1 MPKTFKLKSHVPEG
15 MLVISNLGPDD
26 ETFDNDFGTWNV
38 GRAQRDCDAGNH
50 GHPWVLVT
58 DEAHAGNKSVEVE
71 EEKVLRF
78 MKSPEILEKP
88 LIAVMEDGKA
98 WLIEGHHR
106 LRALHRLRVP
116 AFRCFVIEEE
126 NAPRYMV
133 LFNAER
139 IAPWKR

>member
-1 MPKTFKLKSHVPEG
+1 MPKTFKLKHPVPEG
-15 MLVISNLGPDD
+15 TLVISNLGPGDD
-26 ETFDNDFGTWNV
+26 TFDNDFGTWNV
-38 GRAQRDCDAGNH
+38 GRAQRDCDAGLH
-50 GHPWVLVT
+50 GLPFLIST
-58 DEAHAGNKSVEVE
+58 DEAFEGNKTVEVE
-71 EEKVLRF
+71 EEKVRRF
-78 MKSPEILEKP
+78 MSSPEILVKP

-116 AFRCFVIEEE
+116 EFSCFVIEEE
-126 NAPRYMV
+126 DAPRYMV